1 MSVIVNPHVL
11 WYSELCY
18 NVVRDNILFI
28 VSLLNCQYLDIKLQK
43 GFHNHEE
50 IFKNQLFLLKKV
62 CFLVRLW
69 PIVTFSFYMKSYYY
83 HASSRPMMYQTLS
96 HRYQYLK
103 LHISST
109 FVRLFQCLFMWSE
122 HPQFLHHDVSG
133 FTLRCKQTYLSM

>member
-1 MSVIVNPHVL
+1 MSIIVNPHVL
-11 WYSELCY
+11 WYPELCY

-69 PIVTFSFYMKSYYY
+69 PIVTFSFYNEVILLSFFF
-83 HASSRPMMYQTLS
+83 ASQGISDDEPLLPVPQIPYK
-96 HRYQYLK
+96 QYFCSA
-103 LHISST
+103 IS
-109 FVRLFQCLFMWSE
+109 VLFYVVWT
-122 HPQFLHHDVSG
+122 HPI
-133 FTLRCKQTYLSM
+133 FTSRCKWIYPSM